1 MNNYI
6 IKQINLD
13 EYPNCNAIWNMQTCP
28 YTEMFIEQIKAG
40 NRDVFILTV
49 NDEYIAECDLVY
61 DNPEYGTIPGERLY
75 FSRLI
80 VKRSERGKG
89 YGEAISLYLLSK
101 AKEKGYKS
109 ITLGVDC
116 DNTAAVNLYKKL
128 GFTVYEEGET
138 IAEKRVTR
146 HNGRSGKNGVYNP
159 KHNDR
164 SFNLSNAEHI
174 DYFAMLNLVQFAT

>member
-1 MNNYI
+1 MKDYE
-6 IKQINLD
+6 IKQIRLD
-13 EYPNCNAIWNMQTCP
+13 DYPKCNALWNMKACP
-28 YTEMFIEQIKAG
+28 YTDLFIEQIISG
-40 NRDVFILTV
+40 NREVFILSV
-49 NDEYIAECDLVY
+49 DGEYIAECDLVY
-61 DNPEYGTIPGERLY
+61 DNPEYSTRPGERLY

-128 GFTVYEEGET
+128 GFTVYEE
-138 IAEKRVTR
+138 AEDKD
-146 HNGRSGKNGVYNP
+146 GKFYRME
-159 KHNDR
+159 KK
-164 SFNLSNAEHI
+164 L
-174 DYFAMLNLVQFAT
+174 

>member
-1 MNNYI
+1 MHFALNDKLKYAMISAIFNPCSERLTVVNNYI

-28 YTEMFIEQIKAG
+28 YTDMFIEQIKAG

-49 NDEYIAECDLVY
+49 DDEYIAECDLVY

-80 VKRSERGKG
+80 VKRDERGKG
-89 YGEAISLYLLSK
+89 YGEVISRYLLDK

-109 ITLGVDC
+109 ISLGVDC
-116 DNTAAVNLYKKL
+116 NNTAAVNLYRKL
-128 GFTVYEEGET
+128 GFNVYEETEDKDGRFYRM
-138 IAEKRVTR
+138 EK
-146 HNGRSGKNGVYNP
+146 K
-159 KHNDR
+159 
-164 SFNLSNAEHI
+164 L
-174 DYFAMLNLVQFAT
+174 